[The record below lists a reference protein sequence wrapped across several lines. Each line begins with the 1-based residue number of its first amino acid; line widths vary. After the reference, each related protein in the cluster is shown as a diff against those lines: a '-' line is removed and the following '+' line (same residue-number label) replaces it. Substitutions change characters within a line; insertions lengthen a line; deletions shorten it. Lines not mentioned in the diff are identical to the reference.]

1 MRLIRTALGLLC
13 ILALSGSAALA
24 ATIAGS
30 VKGPDGSAFKGAFV
44 EAQNTQSK
52 VTFNTLSHADGAYRI
67 ENLPPGSYN
76 LQIRAVGYKGDPRP
90 GLNLAADQHASFD
103 FNLQKGLVR
112 WTDLSIY
119 QGTTLLPDGPG
130 KTKLTTACF
139 ACHGFQSRMA
149 STVRDESGWRDRVRY
164 MRTTFG
170 YLLGGV
176 DDQDADNVVA
186 YLTKEFG
193 PDSDLPR
200 SPADLPE
207 YASVKQDFS
216 DSAMR
221 INYVTFEMP
230 GSNRFPGASTPERD
244 GKVYIWTY
252 NQHRFA
258 VLDPKTAKVTEY
270 LIPGVDQAS
279 NHSTRLAPDGSVWF
293 TEQAQNVI
301 GRLDPATNEIATY
314 TDNVPGRRHTMVID
328 SKGVVY
334 STGEP
339 LAKFDPKTKEFTNY
353 PEVPSAYGLVTDAQD
368 TVWFSEFKKDG
379 KIGKIDPATNKV
391 TKYALPTADAYPR
404 RMHFDTKGILWICE
418 YRAGKIASFDPKT
431 NAFNEYDLPGPDA
444 TPYAMNIDKKGHIW
458 YSSMDTDIVGEL
470 DPSTGHVTKYPFVYP
485 ENGMR
490 DFFMDADGNMWWG
503 SQPNNHVG
511 YFYLAGPEINDR
523 EDAKAPA
530 NKNKS
535 GQAPSVIQE

>member
-1 MRLIRTALGLLC
+1 MKLMRTALA
-13 ILALSGSAALA
+13 LAGVLAVSGSAAMA
-24 ATIAGS
+24 ATVSGT
-30 VKGPDGSAFKGAFV
+30 VKGPDGTAFKGAFV
-44 EAQNTQSK
+44 EAQNTQNR
-52 VTFNTLSHADGAYRI
+52 VTYNTLSHADGAYKLL
-67 ENLPPGSYN
+67 NLPAGIYN
-76 LQIRAVGYKGDPRP
+76 VAIRAVGYKMEPRQ
-90 GLNLAADQHASFD
+90 GLTLSADQNAALD
-103 FNLQKGLVR
+103 LNLQKGMVR

-119 QGTTLLPDGPG
+119 QGTVLLPDGTG
-130 KTKLTTACF
+130 KAKLTTACF

-149 STVRDESGWRDRVRY
+149 SQVRDEDGWRDRVHF

-176 DDQDADNVVA
+176 NDQDAENVIA
-186 YLTKEFG
+186 YLTKNFG
-193 PDSDLPR
+193 PDSDLPK

-207 YASVKQDFS
+207 YASVKQEFS
-216 DSAMR
+216 DAAMR

-230 GSNRFPGASTPERD
+230 GTNRFPGAATPERD

-279 NHSTRLAPDGSVWF
+279 NHSTRLAPDGGVWF

-301 GRLDPATNEIATY
+301 GRLDPTTNEIATY

-339 LAKFDPKTKEFTNY
+339 LSKFDPQTKEFTNY
-353 PEVPSAYGLVTDAQD
+353 PEVPSAYGVTLDAND
-368 TVWFSEFKKDG
+368 VAWFSEFKKDG
-379 KIGKIDPATNKV
+379 QIGKIDPVSNKI
-391 TKYALPTADAYPR
+391 TKFALPTPNAYPR
-404 RMHFDTKGILWICE
+404 RMHFDDKGILWICE
-418 YRAGKIASFDPKT
+418 YRAGKIARFDPKSST
-431 NAFNEYDLPGPDA
+431 FKEYELPGPDA
-444 TPYAMNIDKKGHIW
+444 TPYSMNIDKRGHIW
-458 YSSMDTDIVGEL
+458 YSSMDTDIIGEL
-470 DPSTGHVTKYPFVYP
+470 DPSTGHVTRYPFVYP

-511 YFYLAGPEINDR
+511 YFYLAGPEIKDTD
-523 EDAKAPA
+523 EGKVPV
-530 NKNKS
+530 KKS
-535 GQAPSVIQE
+535 GQAPSGMVQE